1 MSDCIV
7 AIDQGTTGTTVLVLD
22 TEANVLGRGYKE
34 ITQYYPQPG
43 WVEHD
48 PEEIWQSVIT
58 AANAAMQ
65 AAMIPKSRVKAIG
78 ITNQRETVVVWDR
91 ATAKPCRNA
100 IVWQCRR
107 TAPLTEK
114 LREMGHEALF
124 TRRTGLLLDP
134 YFSGTKLNWFLE
146 NTPGMRQDAEAGRLA
161 AGTIDS
167 WLIYRLTGGKSHA
180 TDVTNASRTLL
191 MDLASHKWDAELCG
205 ILDVP
210 MKMLPE
216 ILSCDARFGETQG
229 VSCFPDGV
237 PVAGVAG
244 DQQAALFGQACF
256 SPGEAKCTFGT
267 GAFMLLNTGE
277 KPVASTHR
285 LLTTVAWKRGDKAYY
300 ALEGSAFIAG
310 ALVQWLRDGLGL
322 IKKAKEIEALAR
334 SVPDSGGVVL
344 VPALAGLSAPYWRAD
359 ARGLI
364 CGISRATTKEHLA
377 RAALEGIALQNAEIL
392 TAMEADAGFKL
403 KALKVDGGASSNNL
417 LMQLQS
423 DYLGCR
429 IVRPKMLETT
439 ALGAAFL
446 AGLGSGLYRDTGD
459 IEQAWKTDRVFDPE
473 MDEAGRGKILA
484 RWREA
489 VSKA

>member
-22 TEANVLGRGYKE
+22 TGANVLGRGYKE

-91 ATAKPCRNA
+91 ATGKPIRKA

-107 TAPLTEK
+107 TAPMTEK
-114 LREMGHEALF
+114 LKEEGREELF

-134 YFSGTKLNWFLE
+134 YFSGTKLNWILE
-146 NTPGMRQDAEAGRLA
+146 NTPGARQDAEAGRLA

-191 MDLASHKWDAELCG
+191 MDLASHKWDAELCE

-216 ILSCDARFGETQG
+216 ILACDALFGETSG
-229 VSCFPDGV
+229 VSCFLDGV

-267 GAFMLLNTGE
+267 GAFLLLNTGE
-277 KPVASTHR
+277 KPVASTNR
-285 LLTTVAWKRGDKAYY
+285 LLTTVAWKRGDKAFY

-310 ALVQWLRDGLGL
+310 ALVQWLRDGLGI

-392 TAMEADAGFKL
+392 TAMEADAGFRL

-423 DYLGCR
+423 DCLGCR

-446 AGLGSGLYRDTGD
+446 AGLGSGLYKDTGD
-459 IEQAWKTDRVFDPE
+459 IEQAWKTDRIFDPE
-473 MDEAGRGKILA
+473 MGEAERGKILA